1 MALRNLVIEGDPL
14 LRKTSRP
21 VDEITPRIIKLLDD
35 LADTMY
41 YENRGIGIAAPQV
54 GVLRRVFIVDI
65 GDDHGK
71 IEFINP
77 EILEKDGSQVGSEGC
92 LSVPGKSGWVKR
104 PMYVKATALDENMES
119 FEIEGTELFAR
130 AMCHE
135 FDHLKGELYVRLA
148 EGGLVDNEELM
159 AAEEE
164 EE

>member
-1 MALRNLVIEGDPL
+1 
-14 LRKTSRP
+14 
-21 VDEITPRIIKLLDD
+21 
-35 LADTMY
+35 
-41 YENRGIGIAAPQV
+41 
-54 GVLRRVFIVDI
+54 
-65 GDDHGK
+65 
-71 IEFINP
+71 
-77 EILEKDGSQVGSEGC
+77 
-92 LSVPGKSGWVKR
+92 
-104 PMYVKATALDENMES
+104 MYVKATALDENMES

>member
-1 MALRNLVIEGDPL
+1 MAIRTIREIGDPIL
-14 LRKTSRP
+14 EKKAKP
-21 VDEITPRIIKLLDD
+21 VTEMTDRIRELIQDMKE
-35 LADTMY
+35 TMY
-41 YENRGIGIAAPQV
+41 EAGGVGLAAPQV
-54 GVLRRVFIVDI
+54 GVLKQIVVIDVSPEQ
-65 GDDHGK
+65 DDPHV
-71 IEFINP
+71 FINP
-77 EILEKDGSQVGSEGC
+77 KITETTGEQEGYEGC
-92 LSVPGKSGWVKR
+92 LFVPGKSGWVKR